1 MSSDHLTSCSS
12 ISYYV
17 SKTRDISMRDFSV
30 LLKTLE
36 LKIENIF
43 QDVQRSDRE
52 SKEKEFFFIKQ
63 EEEILLIRTKNLEL
77 EKALKEKEDELAF
90 LQLMLEEAISD
101 LERKHLVLSR
111 SNDQEIGGV
120 LSERSPQISSSL
132 GE

>member
-1 MSSDHLTSCSS
+1 
-12 ISYYV
+12 
-17 SKTRDISMRDFSV
+17 MRDFSV

-36 LKIENIF
+36 LKIESIF
-43 QDVQRSDRE
+43 QDVQRSERE
-52 SKEKEFFFIKQ
+52 IKEKEFLFIKQ

-101 LERKHLVLSR
+101 LEKKHLAISR
-111 SNDQEIGGV
+111 CNDHEIGRFLPG
-120 LSERSPQISSSL
+120 SAQISSL